1 MPVSIVAAFWAVSIL
16 FVITPGA
23 DWAYTIA
30 AGLRQRAML
39 PAIAGL
45 LCGHLLATLIVAA
58 GVGALLAKMPSLLM
72 LIAVGGAV
80 YLLWL
85 GVGMVRQP
93 AVPLAGSGGD
103 ATSGLRWALKGLCIS
118 GLNPKVFLLF
128 LALLPQ
134 FTDPSAA
141 WPVSLQMAVLG
152 LLHVLSCGV
161 VYLLVGYCSRA
172 LLQTRPAAARRVSRV
187 SGVLMVVIALVLLA
201 EACATA

>member
-45 LCGHLLATLIVAA
+45 LCGHLLATLVVAA
-58 GVGALLAKMPSLLM
+58 GVGALLAQMPSLLM
-72 LIAVGGAV
+72 LIAVGGAI

-85 GVGMVRQP
+85 GVSMVRQP
-93 AVPLAGSGGD
+93 AVPSAGSGAD
-103 ATSGLRWALKGLCIS
+103 TISGLRWALKGLCIS

-152 LLHVLSCGV
+152 LLHVLNCGV
-161 VYLLVGYCSRA
+161 VYLLVGYSSRA
-172 LLQTRPAAARRVSRV
+172 VLQTRPAAARLVSRV
-187 SGVLMVVIALVLLA
+187 SGILMTVIALVLLA
-201 EACATA
+201 EASLRG